1 MKKLTRFGIVCVVL
15 SLVLISPAA
24 AARPGHEV
32 PIKGSVTGAH
42 WIDESAPGCDE
53 GALWRFESSGTGNMS
68 HLGRVDY
75 ELTQCTFFDPSTG
88 GFVFRDGT
96 ITFTAAN
103 NDTLVI
109 NQEGSSGG
117 IVSGE
122 DLIGFTVDGTWV
134 AGGGTGRF
142 LGATGSGTMDGVGD
156 IPGGDALF
164 GLPDGYARFNF
175 AGDINYNAS
184 NRSK

>member
-1 MKKLTRFGIVCVVL
+1 MVTVL
-15 SLVLISPAA
+15 SLVLISPVLAA
-24 AARPGHEV
+24 KPNHEV
-32 PIKGSVTGAH
+32 PIKGTVTGLH
-42 WIDESAPGCDE
+42 GIDESAPGCDQ
-53 GALWRFESSGTGNMS
+53 GALWRFESSGTGTMS

-75 ELTQCTFFDPSTG
+75 ELTQCTFFDRSTG

-103 NDTLVI
+103 NDVLVI
-109 NQEGSSGG
+109 AQVGTSEG

-122 DLIGFTVDGTWV
+122 DLIGFTGEGTWGV
-134 AGGGTGRF
+134 TQGGTGRF
-142 LGATGSGTMDGVGD
+142 ASATGSGTMDIVGD

-175 AGDINYNAS
+175 AGYIAYDAS
-184 NRSK
+184 DRSN